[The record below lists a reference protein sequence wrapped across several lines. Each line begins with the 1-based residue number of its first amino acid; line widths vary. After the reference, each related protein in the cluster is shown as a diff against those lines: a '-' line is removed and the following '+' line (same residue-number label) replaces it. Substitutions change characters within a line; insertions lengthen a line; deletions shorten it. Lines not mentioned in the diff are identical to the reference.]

1 MLSFL
6 ASEISYLSGRV
17 SFEECTPFWAI
28 FLKIPGLLKN
38 GSCPCWASLTVNVLS
53 APLMENEGERSA
65 FFTPCPGLP
74 EGTAGKGLL
83 MAFHASCTCRG
94 QVA

>member
-17 SFEECTPFWAI
+17 SFEEFTPFCA
-28 FLKIPGLLKN
+28 FLKIPGLLKG

-74 EGTAGKGLL
+74 EGTARTGLL
-83 MAFHASCTCRG
+83 QAFHALCTCRG
-94 QVA
+94 EVA